1 MKVKEITQIIE
12 EFAPLSYQESYDNSG
27 LIVGKND
34 DEVTGVLIA
43 LDCIDSVLE
52 EAIALNCNMV
62 IAHHPIVFNGLKKFN
77 GNNYIEQVVI
87 KAIKNNIILYASH
100 TNLDNANNGVSFKM
114 AEKIGLKNC
123 RVLQPKKNL
132 LSKIITYGPTNNADS
147 IRQAM
152 FDAGAGNIGNY
163 AECSYN
169 SEGVGTYRG
178 LAGTNPYLGTSGESH
193 QEAEVRIE
201 TVVPNHLI
209 GKVVK
214 SLIDAH
220 PYEEVAY
227 DIVSLQNSHQLVGS
241 GVIGE
246 LDNEE
251 DENDFLLRI
260 KKDLNTACIRH
271 TNLLNKK
278 VKTVALCGGSGSFL
292 LNDAI
297 QSNADIF
304 ITGDF
309 KYHQFFDAE
318 DKIIIAD
325 VGHYESEQ
333 YTTELI
339 YEILNKKIPNFAV
352 RLSKENTNPL
362 NYL

>member
-1 MKVKEITQIIE
+1 M
-12 EFAPLSYQESYDNSG
+12 
-27 LIVGKND
+27 GKND

-52 EAIALNCNMV
+52 EAISLNCNMV

-87 KAIKNNIILYASH
+87 KAIKNNIILYAAH

-123 RVLQPKKNL
+123 RILQPKKNL
-132 LSKIITYGPTNNADS
+132 LSKVITYGPTNNADS

-178 LAGTNPYLGTSGESH
+178 LAGTNPYLGASGDPH
-193 QEAEVRIE
+193 QEKEVRIE

-214 SLIDAH
+214 NLIDAH

-241 GVIGE
+241 
-246 LDNEE
+246 L
-251 DENDFLLRI
+251 
-260 KKDLNTACIRH
+260 
-271 TNLLNKK
+271 
-278 VKTVALCGGSGSFL
+278 S
-292 LNDAI
+292 
-297 QSNADIF
+297 
-304 ITGDF
+304 
-309 KYHQFFDAE
+309 
-318 DKIIIAD
+318 
-325 VGHYESEQ
+325 
-333 YTTELI
+333 LI
-339 YEILNKKIPNFAV
+339 HI
-352 RLSKENTNPL
+352 
-362 NYL
+362 